1 MALEVKS
8 VQESASTKKSIILRA
23 KHQGDMKV
31 VLVKHYL
38 TSLAGKV
45 KETGATFTKDV
56 TSKAYKRKSFEM
68 GGTKEINEQCSFG
81 KRRRSV
87 PLTGTTKPTV
97 QLVQDLAQNVSIG
110 LGIVGNNYCTQ
121 NARPRKNTMQVSL
134 SKRYCQ
140 SAVEV
145 LPSTTHINETLDFVR
160 SDQQHDELVD
170 DFQDCVL
177 MPANWSDKRNM
188 EGLVDSSKVK
198 LDVEHKSLLSV
209 ICLDLPQVQNSSKCK
224 SLFETYRLK
233 KVHNSIVDEM

>member
-1 MALEVKS
+1 MALEVNT
-8 VQESASTKKSIILRA
+8 VQESASIKKSIVLRP

-38 TSLAGKV
+38 TSSIGKV
-45 KETGATFTKDV
+45 KETEATFTKDF

-68 GGTKEINEQCSFG
+68 GGTKEINDQCPFG

-97 QLVQDLAQNVSIG
+97 QLVQDLAQNASTG
-110 LGIVGNNYCTQ
+110 LRIDGHDCCMQ
-121 NARPRKNTMQVSL
+121 NTRLRKNTLQVSL
-134 SKRYCQ
+134 SKRHCQ

-145 LPSTTHINETLDFVR
+145 LPSTTHTNETLSFVR
-160 SDQQHDELVD
+160 NDKQHDQLVD

-177 MPANWSDKRNM
+177 MPANWLDKRNT
-188 EGLVDSSKVK
+188 EGLVDSGQVK
-198 LDVEHKSLLSV
+198 LDKHKSLLSV
-209 ICLDLPQVQNSSKCK
+209 INRDLPQVKNSNTCK